1 MEVFDISLNSDKT
14 DISLILT
21 FSESTESNQ
30 LNNLKENEGM
40 FRDAPLLGVGLDDF
54 LNDENPSFVSNRIRR
69 KMELDGQ
76 EVQKLDVEFTTLN
89 ELNINYVGVYSS

>member
-40 FRDAPLLGVGLDDF
+40 FRDAPFLGVGLDDF